1 MSFAS
6 KSPSFP
12 SRLGCVYLLTLST
25 LLAAESAPSLSLAEA
40 LRRADTGSPA
50 LLAPIH
56 ATRAAEALITQA
68 GVRPNPTL
76 DLTLENF
83 AGSGAF
89 RGFDGVDTTVQ
100 ISQVLERGGKR
111 EKRVGVARSGLE
123 IAEQE
128 LVVRRAE
135 VRAAAAAAY
144 IAVLAANSRTD
155 HADRSLALAREAADV
170 ITTQVQSAAASSV
183 EAARVRAALST
194 TRADHTRAV
203 SVRIKAYAALAAT
216 WGGTRDESPT
226 LPSLPQVPD
235 TLPDRET
242 LFAQLSAHPLN
253 GLQQATI
260 GARRSAVQ
268 LARSSSAQDVTVAGG
283 LRSLRDS
290 GDAALVVGVSVPLP
304 FRNQNDGAI
313 RAAREALASAEQSA
327 RALDAELRAAFT
339 SAWQDLQLAHTVAR
353 DLRADA
359 LPATEEAL
367 AIVRR
372 AHAQGESSLLEV
384 LEARRSLNALNR
396 EILDAEAAFATA
408 LVRLDALTNPTFSL
422 TTAFLSSR

>member
-1 MSFAS
+1 MSFVS
-6 KSPSFP
+6 KSPSLA
-12 SRLGCVYLLTLST
+12 SSLGCVYILAFASLG
-25 LLAAESAPSLSLAEA
+25 AAESAPRLTLSEA
-40 LRRADTGSPA
+40 LRRADAGSPA

-56 ATRAAEALITQA
+56 ATRSAEALITQA

-76 DLTLENF
+76 DLSLENF

-89 RGFDGVDTTVQ
+89 RGFDGVETTVQ

-111 EKRVGVARSGLE
+111 ERRVGVARSGLE

-128 LVVRRAE
+128 FVVRRAE

-144 IAVLAANSRTD
+144 VAALAANSRTEN
-155 HADRSLALAREAADV
+155 AERSVALARETADV
-170 ITTQVQSAAASSV
+170 IAAQVQSAAASSV
-183 EAARVRAALST
+183 ESARARAALST
-194 TRADHTRAV
+194 TRADHTRAASARV
-203 SVRIKAYAALAAT
+203 QAYASLAAT
-216 WGGTRDESPT
+216 WGGTPEDSPT
-226 LPSLPQVPD
+226 LPGLPQVPD
-235 TLPDRET
+235 TLPNREV
-242 LFAQLSAHPLN
+242 LFAQLPAHPLHA
-253 GLQQATI
+253 LQQATV
-260 GARRSAVQ
+260 GARRAAVQ

-304 FRNQNDGAI
+304 FRNQNEGAI
-313 RAAREALASAEQSA
+313 RAARETLAGAEQSA

-339 SAWQDLQLAHTVAR
+339 SAWQDLQLAHTIAR

-372 AHAQGESSLLEV
+372 AHAQGEASLLDV
-384 LEARRSLNALNR
+384 LEARRALNSLNR

-408 LVRLDALTNPTFSL
+408 LVRLDALTDPSFPL
-422 TTAFLSSR
+422 TTAFLSSQ

>member
-6 KSPSFP
+6 KSPSL
-12 SRLGCVYLLTLST
+12 SSLLSCVYLLTLST
-25 LLAAESAPSLSLAEA
+25 LLAAESAPGLSLAEA

-50 LLAPIH
+50 LLAPTS
-56 ATRAAEALITQA
+56 ATRSAEALIAQA

-76 DLTLENF
+76 DLTFENF

-89 RGFDGVDTTVQ
+89 RAFDGVDTTVQ

-128 LVVRRAE
+128 FAVRRAE

-170 ITTQVQSAAASSV
+170 ITAEVQSAAASNA
-183 EAARVRAALST
+183 EAARARAALFIN
-194 TRADHTRAV
+194 RADHTRAA
-203 SVRIKAYAALAAT
+203 SARTKAYASLAAK
-216 WGGTRDESPT
+216 WGGTPDDSPT
-226 LPSLPQVPD
+226 LPGLPQVPD
-235 TLPDRET
+235 ILPDREA
-242 LFAQLSAHPLN
+242 LFAQLSAHPLH

-260 GARRSAVQ
+260 GARRAAVQ
-268 LARSSSAQDVTVAGG
+268 LARSASAQDVTVAGG
-283 LRSLRDS
+283 LRSLKDS
-290 GDAALVVGVSVPLP
+290 GDAALVVGVSAPLP
-304 FRNQNDGAI
+304 FRNRNEGAI
-313 RAAREALASAEQSA
+313 RAAREALAGAEQSA
-327 RALDAELRAAFT
+327 RALDTELRAAFA

-359 LPATEEAL
+359 LPATAEAL
-367 AIVRR
+367 AMVER
-372 AHAQGESSLLEV
+372 AHAQGEASLLNIF
-384 LEARRSLNALNR
+384 EARRSLNALNR

-408 LVRLDALTNPTFSL
+408 LVRLDALTDPTFPL
-422 TTAFLSSR
+422 TTAFVSSR

>member
-6 KSPSFP
+6 KSL
-12 SRLGCVYLLTLST
+12 SRASHLGSVYLLTFASLC
-25 LLAAESAPSLSLAEA
+25 AAGTAPGLSLAEA

-56 ATRAAEALITQA
+56 ATRSAEALITQA
-68 GVRPNPTL
+68 GVRPNPTF

-155 HADRSLALAREAADV
+155 HAVRSLALAREAVDGIAA
-170 ITTQVQSAAASSV
+170 QVQSAAASNA
-183 EAARVRAALST
+183 EAARARAALSIN
-194 TRADHTRAV
+194 RADHTRAA
-203 SVRIKAYAALAAT
+203 SASAQAYAALAAT
-216 WGGTRDESPT
+216 WGGTTEDSPT

-235 TLPDRET
+235 TLPDREA
-242 LFAQLSAHPLN
+242 LFAQLSAHPLH

-304 FRNQNDGAI
+304 FRNQNEGAI
-313 RAAREALASAEQSA
+313 RAAREALAGAEQSA
-327 RALDAELRAAFT
+327 RAFDAGLRAAFT
-339 SAWQDLQLAHTVAR
+339 SVWQDLQLAHTVAR

-372 AHAQGESSLLEV
+372 AHAQGEASLLDV
-384 LEARRSLNALNR
+384 LEARRALNSLNR

-408 LVRLDALTNPTFSL
+408 LVRLDALTDPTFPL